1 MALVLNATPLIYL
14 SCSGGLQI
22 LKSLNTRIYTPK
34 AVYDEVV
41 VEGRRL
47 GKPGA
52 DLVDQYVQDDVI
64 TIRSPKLRMKFSS
77 QVTRSTPE
85 SYWPVHKGE
94 AEVLALAQEMNCT
107 AIIDDQVGRN
117 LARLHGIEVHGTVYL
132 LMLAHNNRALTKDQ
146 TLTMFKR
153 TVAEGWRISVED
165 YTAITEELEQQ

>member
-1 MALVLNATPLIYL
+1 LALVLNATPLIYL
-14 SCSGGLQI
+14 SRSGGLQI

-34 AVYDEVV
+34 AVYEEVV

-52 DLVDQYVQDDVI
+52 DLVDQYVQDGVI

-77 QVTRSTPE
+77 QLTRSTPD
-85 SYWPVHKGE
+85 SDWPVHKGE

-107 AIIDDQVGRN
+107 AIIDEQVGRN

-132 LMLAHNNRALTKDQ
+132 LTLAHNNGALTKDQ
-146 TLTMFKR
+146 TLAMFKR
-153 TVAEGWRISVED
+153 IVAEGWRISVED
-165 YTAITEELEQQ
+165 YTAIMEELEQL